1 MSTQYP
7 VIYLKSDKQMAL
19 ARHHPWIF
27 SGGIDVRKSK
37 LHADLNG
44 QVVCVQDSKGAF
56 LGLGHYSFGTS
67 IAVRMLSRVDQHI
80 DAQLWEN
87 RLENALNLRKK
98 VIQSDTTGFRW
109 IHGEGDLLP
118 GLIID
123 IYGRHVVI
131 QTHTHGMF
139 LSLEAIGKA
148 VDVIL
153 RDKVDTIYARRSDGG
168 GEEGFWI
175 KGNAMH
181 GDFLE
186 NGLHVVADWHR
197 GQKTGY
203 FLDQRYNRQLAGSYA
218 HGLRVLDL
226 FCNMGGFSLH
236 CLKHGAAQVTAV
248 DSSRKALEHALH
260 NVGRNFGQQS
270 PFTNVE
276 SDCLTYLQ
284 KSTNQFDLVIC
295 DPPAFAKSLSKR
307 HNAVQGYKRLNVA
320 AMKAVEQGGLLFT
333 FSCSQVVD
341 ELLFYNTIVAAGIE
355 SGRSVRVLHK
365 LTQGPDHPVNLFHK
379 EGSYLKG
386 LVLSIS

>member
-1 MSTQYP
+1 MSTEYP
-7 VIYLKSDKQMAL
+7 VVYLKSDKQMAL

-37 LHADLNG
+37 LHADMNG
-44 QVVCVQDSKGAF
+44 QIVCVKDSKGGF

-67 IAVRMLSRVDQHI
+67 IAVRMLSTMDQHI
-80 DAQLWEN
+80 DAQFWIG

-98 VIQSDTTGFRW
+98 VIKSDTTGFRW

-131 QTHTHGMF
+131 QTHTHGMYM
-139 LSLEAIGKA
+139 SLESIGDAVNAILGN
-148 VDVIL
+148 D
-153 RDKVDTIYARRSDGG
+153 VDTIYARRSDGG

-175 KGNAMH
+175 KGDAMQ

-186 NGLHVVADWHR
+186 NGLCVVADWHR

-203 FLDQRYNRQLAGSYA
+203 FLDQRSNRELAGSYA
-218 HGLRVLDL
+218 QGLHVLDL

-236 CLKHGAAQVTAV
+236 CLQGGAAHVTAV
-248 DSSRKALEHALH
+248 DSSRKALEHAMQ
-260 NVGRNFGQQS
+260 NVERNFGKQI
-270 PFTNVE
+270 PFAYVE
-276 SDCLTYLQ
+276 SDCLSYLQ
-284 KSTNQFDLVIC
+284 NSSNLFDIVIC

-320 AMKAVEQGGLLFT
+320 AMRAVKKGGLLFT

-355 SGRSVRVLHK
+355 SGRSIRVLHK